1 MIDTKLILIE
11 GPPGSGKTTTAQ
23 RLAAEISKSGR
34 SCQCFSEWSP
44 DHPIPIGDDLHLDEV
59 IASAI
64 AREGEILEL
73 WQRFAGTRR
82 SQEAVTIIESRF
94 WQTSLMLMYIAGHPV
109 EDVLESNQRV
119 IEVIQDLNPVL
130 IYFDI
135 DDQKAFA
142 ARTIQ
147 IKNEEWRQAVIAALS
162 EQHLFDQATPIL
174 VQGVAPGILEVVQS
188 IFDHGRLIAAHCYRQ
203 TAVGVGGSAAARI
216 GIPRPFILQHLMK
229 IGQALKWH
237 GSLMLDYLFD
247 DSNGQIAYI
256 DPNPR
261 MGETM
266 NATFHGIN
274 IADLVV
280 RLSLGEVIPYQK
292 LSEDR
297 FCSRSKLRPEPGR
310 NGSVQSA
317 AISKAAC
324 R

>member
-1 MIDTKLILIE
+1 
-11 GPPGSGKTTTAQ
+11 
-23 RLAAEISKSGR
+23 
-34 SCQCFSEWSP
+34 
-44 DHPIPIGDDLHLDEV
+44 
-59 IASAI
+59 
-64 AREGEILEL
+64 
-73 WQRFAGTRR
+73 
-82 SQEAVTIIESRF
+82 
-94 WQTSLMLMYIAGHPV
+94 
-109 EDVLESNQRV
+109 
-119 IEVIQDLNPVL
+119 
-130 IYFDI
+130 
-135 DDQKAFA
+135 
-142 ARTIQ
+142 
-147 IKNEEWRQAVIAALS
+147 
-162 EQHLFDQATPIL
+162 
-174 VQGVAPGILEVVQS
+174 
-188 IFDHGRLIAAHCYRQ
+188 
-203 TAVGVGGSAAARI
+203 
-216 GIPRPFILQHLMK
+216 MK